1 MINFKDEI
9 IKILDQKLNED
20 KEVMTKE
27 EISNAIEVPPTSDM
41 GDYAFPVFS
50 LAKVYRKNPN
60 LISKEIA
67 ESIKSDYFEKVES
80 KSAYINFFIN
90 KEKLAQTVI
99 DEVMTKGEE
108 FGKKDV
114 GQNKNVVIEY
124 SSPNIAKPFH
134 IGHIR
139 STVIG
144 DSIKRI
150 YKFLGYNTI
159 SYNHLGD
166 YGTQFGM
173 LIVAIKKWG
182 NREEIAKNPI
192 PELLKLYVK
201 INQEVENDQELRD
214 ECRSWFA
221 KLEKGDEE
229 AVELWKWIREVS
241 LLEFNRVYK
250 MLDIQYDTYKGE
262 SFYSDLMQAE
272 VDQLKKSG
280 ALVESEGAQIVDLSK
295 YDLPVAL
302 IIKSDGSTIY
312 ITRDIAAAHYRHEE
326 HKPYKNIYVVGSQQ
340 TLHFQQLKAILKEM
354 DYDWSDEI
362 VHVPFGMVSLEDGT
376 LSTRK
381 GRVVYLEDV
390 LNKATEK
397 VKEILSQREE
407 ERGQKIENKDELA
420 AQVGIGA
427 VKFQELFNQRIKDYM
442 FSWDKT
448 LSFDGETGPYVQY
461 AHARIASLLEK
472 GGFDK
477 NAEVDYKLL
486 KSEDEHEIIK
496 TLYNFTNVVIDAH
509 EKYEPYFITRYVG
522 DLARLFN
529 RYYGHTQII
538 TDEDSVLKN
547 TRLML
552 CYGVKNVLKEGLYLL
567 GIQAPEKM

>member
-182 NREEIAKNPI
+182 NREEIAKDPI

>member
-108 FGKKDV
+108 FGKEDV

-182 NREEIAKNPI
+182 NREEIAKDPI

-340 TLHFQQLKAILKEM
+340 TLHFQQLKAVLKEM
-354 DYDWSDEI
+354 GYDWSDEI